1 MPRQSIDGLMRDY
14 SGNVP
19 GASVLVVREGQV
31 VFRQSYGM
39 ANLEERVASTSDTHY
54 RLASLTKQFTAAAIL
69 TLAERGRLSLDDPIT
84 RFLPELSVAQ
94 TLLSVPAQ
102 AGVPVPHITIRH
114 LLTHT
119 SGLYD
124 YEDLIPPG
132 ATKQLKDIDVLH
144 LLEAQRSTYFP
155 PGSRYRYSNSGYVL
169 LALVVERASGQR
181 FADFLRQSIFEP
193 IGMKSSVAFEEGISS
208 VPNRAYGYS
217 REGSGWRRTDQ
228 SITSATLGD
237 GGVYTSVNDLVFWLR
252 ALDSGRFDA
261 AIQPQVATDE
271 PHVHYGFGWYVGSGA
286 FWHHG
291 ETMGF
296 RNFVIRFP
304 DQHLAVV
311 VLTNR
316 NEGTPREI
324 AFGVRRLA
332 AALKAPKA

>member
-14 SGNVP
+14 SGDVP

-39 ANLEERVASTSDTHY
+39 ANLEERVASTPDTHY

-69 TLAERGRLSLDDPIT
+69 TLAERGKLSLDDRAT
-84 RFLPELSVAQ
+84 RFLQ
-94 TLLSVPAQ
+94 TLPEN
-102 AGVPVPHITIRH
+102 GITIRH

-144 LLEAQRSTYFP
+144 LLEPQRSTYFP

-193 IGMKSSVAFEEGISS
+193 IGMKSSVAFEEGVSS

-237 GGVYTSVNDLVFWLR
+237 GGIYTSVNDLLFWIR
-252 ALDSGRFDA
+252 ALESGRFDA

-271 PHVHYGFGWYVGSGA
+271 PHVHYGFGWYAGEHGGHRAV
-286 FWHHG
+286 WHHG

-296 RNFVIRFP
+296 RNFVVRFP
-304 DQHLAVV
+304 DQHLAVI

-316 NEGTPREI
+316 NEGSLREI
-324 AFGVRRLA
+324 ALA
-332 AALKAPKA
+332 IADVILSEG

>member
-1 MPRQSIDGLMRDY
+1 MRDY
-14 SGNVP
+14 VGQVP
-19 GASVLVVREGQV
+19 GASVLVVRHGQV

-39 ANLEERVASTSDTHY
+39 ANLEERLASTPDTHY

-69 TLAERGRLSLDDPIT
+69 ILAERGKLTLDDRVT
-84 RFLPELSVAQ
+84 RFLP
-94 TLLSVPAQ
+94 TLPENL
-102 AGVPVPHITIRH
+102 ITIRH

-132 ATKQLKDIDVLH
+132 ATRQLKDIDVLH
-144 LLEAQRSTYFP
+144 LLERERSTYFR

-169 LALVVERASGQR
+169 LALIVERASGQR
-181 FADFLRQSIFEP
+181 FADFLRQSIFDS
-193 IGMKSSVAFEEGISS
+193 IGMKSSVGFEEGISS

-237 GGVYTSVNDLVFWLR
+237 GGIYTSVNDLLFWLR
-252 ALDSGRFDA
+252 ALESGRFDA
-261 AIQPQVATDE
+261 AIQPQVPTDE
-271 PHVHYGFGWYVGSGA
+271 PHVRYGFGWYVGKYAGRRA
-286 FWHHG
+286 VWHHG

-296 RNFVIRFP
+296 RNFVVRFP

-316 NEGTPREI
+316 NEGTPREMALGI
-324 AFGVRRLA
+324 ADQFR
-332 AALKAPKA
+332 K